1 MNQDD
6 KMQAS
11 SPPEETG
18 PEPEQLIVPFEDPS
32 KEFFTG
38 LFETIKLILLQPT
51 HFFKNYKLDGSIG
64 KPLLF
69 AVMLGW
75 TTTIIS
81 IIWGTVISESIFS
94 VFRDHMP
101 DIEGFDWEQ
110 FGPGTSS
117 LDAILGIILAP
128 IAIAIGMFIFSGI
141 YHLFLLM
148 VKGANKNFKTKFNVV
163 AYGMVSHIAEIFPF
177 CGGIIS
183 WIYGII
189 LAIIGLTEAHKT
201 ESWKAV
207 FAVFGPILL
216 CCICCLLFILVLGGT
231 GFLATLSNY
240 YQ

>member
-6 KMQAS
+6 KMQDS
-11 SPPEETG
+11 SPPEESGDET
-18 PEPEQLIVPFEDPS
+18 EQLIVPFEDPS

-38 LFETIKLILLQPT
+38 LFETIKLILFQPT

-69 AVMLGW
+69 AVMIGW
-75 TTTIIS
+75 TTTIIG
-81 IIWGTVISESIFS
+81 IIWGTIISESIFS
-94 VFRDHMP
+94 VLREHLP
-101 DIEGFDWEQ
+101 DIEGVDWEQ
-110 FGPGTSS
+110 FGAGTSS
-117 LDAILGIILAP
+117 LDAILGVIFAP
-128 IAIAIGMFIFSGI
+128 IAIVIGLFIISGI

-148 VKGANKNFKTKFNVV
+148 VKGANKNFETTFNVV
-163 AYGMVSHIAEIFPF
+163 AYGMVSHIAEIIPF

-201 ESWKAV
+201 DSWKAV

-216 CCICCLLFILVLGGT
+216 CCICCLLIVLVLGGT